1 MRRRS
6 WKGIPP
12 ASEFIS
18 DTGEWHYF
26 ALGYLLGAITIL
38 LMAAAAFFYL
48 VIPDHREVAK

>member
-1 MRRRS
+1 MRRS